1 MKKRFIAAV
10 LAAGLTFTGCGA
22 TKQTVTDTEVFQDG
36 EVQTQDA
43 AQSET
48 QMQEKE
54 TQETESPIKIEI
66 TSEHHEG
73 TSDESRKDIKYT
85 YEYEQP
91 IVSISGNEE
100 AQNAIQSDLDSYIDS
115 FLGSLESGY
124 FGVVYE
130 DGAETSYQ
138 AVGMQVLRADEQVIR
153 IMMTNEGYDG
163 GAHGWL
169 TMEYFNYFTATGEKI
184 TFDKL
189 GEGFRE
195 RAEQLVRVKAKQMQ
209 QEEQCFFEDYQKS
222 IPLVVLDGT
231 EDRNEVYTSIYGD
244 TWSDMESEPM
254 IPTFYITDTGFGFTS
269 GQYVLQP
276 YAGGIIDFTFTA
288 ADFGDALEADIFTD
302 AGAGERTI
310 GEEQINAVEEEAAD
324 AISEEEY
331 ETFTK
336 TADAVD
342 AGGFDDFNETMN
354 QDFTGTWYD
363 PEMGEAIRLTSQGA
377 YVYIPYLDLYGD
389 ELYEWELID
398 RSAKGLCPELAI
410 YFNGRDVGPLA
421 YYVAGIRDNY
431 FWCNAQSQ
439 IFYRQ

>member
-73 TSDESRKDIKYT
+73 ASDESREDVKYT

-100 AQNAIQSDLDSYIDS
+100 AQNAIQSDLESYIDS
-115 FLGSLESGY
+115 FLDSLASGE
-124 FGVVYE
+124 FGVVYDE
-130 DGAETSYQ
+130 GAEASYQ
-138 AVGMQVLRADEQVIR
+138 NVGMQVLRADEQVIS

-163 GAHGWL
+163 GAHGWF
-169 TMEYFNYFTATGEKI
+169 TIEYFNYFTTTGEKI

-195 RAEQLVRVKAKQMQ
+195 RAEQLVKVKAKQMQ
-209 QEEQCFFEDYQKS
+209 QEEQCFFEDYQES